1 MTLWDLLFTNQKS
14 APPEFGLWYFFLPAS
29 LLVVGYFSIKYAQSK
44 SYQRFWYGAQLI
56 QVLTIN
62 AWYILAHMPLTDNL
76 PFYHC
81 RLAMLAILFAPRGT
95 YIKQYFALLGVL
107 GSIAALVYPAFDPF
121 PFPHITVLNLIFSH
135 WALFANSLIYLQD
148 FYQSEKQDSLRIVKI
163 TFGMNAV
170 IFLVNLLT
178 SGDYGFLKRPP
189 IIGDHGALLNYLLV
203 SIVMVAGICLVNQ
216 RYKYKY
222 KMVEKSIVSRSE

>member
-1 MTLWDLLFTNQKS
+1 MHHFFTTES
-14 APPEFGLWYFFLPAS
+14 TAPPAISALWYSVMVLLIVTAIMMSLRYYQNEQFRKCFQYLQGFQLICLYLWYFAYHIPWS
-29 LLVVGYFSIKYAQSK
+29 NS
-44 SYQRFWYGAQLI
+44 
-56 QVLTIN
+56 
-62 AWYILAHMPLTDNL
+62 L

-135 WALFANSLIYLQD
+135 WALFANSLIYLQA
-148 FYQSEKQDSLRIVKI
+148 FYQSEKQDTLRIVKI

-178 SGDYGFLKRPP
+178 RGDYGFLRRPP

-222 KMVEKSIVSRSE
+222 KMVEENIVSRSE